1 MEPGIRPSSL
11 QFLSADGDP
20 GAHSAAACSAGLVV
34 SRHAL
39 RGGARDLPSCT
50 AGARDLQSCS
60 AVGSVAPLLGT
71 RASSGTPQLS
81 LCSLPNATGG
91 FSFKGKREKKRVLVL
106 LRRRRGV
113 TGEPLTMQ

>member
-1 MEPGIRPSSL
+1 MPTL
-11 QFLSADGDP
+11 QLP
-20 GAHSAAACSAGLVV
+20 
-34 SRHAL
+34 AL
-39 RGGARDLPSCT
+39 RGLAISLP
-50 AGARDLQSCS
+50 SCS

>member
-1 MEPGIRPSSL
+1 MPTL
-11 QFLSADGDP
+11 QLPAQRDSRSPVMLSM
-20 GAHSAAACSAGLVV
+20 
-34 SRHAL
+34 
-39 RGGARDLPSCT
+39 
-50 AGARDLQSCS
+50 S